1 MQGIRSY
8 ISSYLQS
15 FSLFFMNFGKS
26 MPLVKW
32 QFALCLAG
40 VFLMTESPAQHI
52 VAFESIF
59 PEQKA
64 ILQKS
69 YTVFRKSK
77 VKETDSMLVQAEL
90 RRSLEWLFAKGYL
103 EARFDSLSCKDGDC
117 RAWWFTGVRYEWAE
131 LRMTGKDEFVFVSA
145 GIRDKFYRNKP
156 LSPGAYAIMAKK
168 VLDWCSNNGYPF
180 ALVRLDSVKTE
191 WAGLKARFT
200 VDKGDPVVMD
210 TALIKGT
217 VKISEAYLYNYLGI
231 KPGAPFNGAL
241 LSKVSVRLRE
251 IPFVTEARPF
261 ELEFTPGK
269 ARPVLFLQS
278 RKASQFNGVVGV
290 QPDNVNPGKVFVTGD
305 VRLRLLNAFGKAELL
320 DLNWSNP
327 LPRSQ
332 DLKVKFSYPFLF
344 SLPVGVEGE
353 LMLFKKDSTFLE
365 LNRQIGFRYFFAGNN
380 SFRVFF
386 GRKTSNLISTKGYEN
401 ITSLPPFADVGANTF
416 GLGVLFQRLDYRL
429 NPRQGFSVDVNAGAG
444 VRVIDK
450 NARINPE
457 AYDSLSLRATQYKAE
472 GIVDFYIPLFS
483 RAVVNIGAMGGWMQN
498 ENIFSNELY
507 RFGGLRSL
515 RGFDEASLLASSY
528 VVGKIEYRFILEQ
541 NSYLLLF
548 YNRAWYED
556 RSREEI
562 LTDTPYGFGAGI
574 TFDTKLGIFSF
585 TYALGSQQSN
595 PIEFRAAKV
604 HFGLVNYF

>member
-1 MQGIRSY
+1 MQRTHSNIFR
-8 ISSYLQS
+8 YLPS
-15 FSLFFMNFGKS
+15 GFVVFVNFGKAIQ
-26 MPLVKW
+26 LVKL
-32 QFALCLAG
+32 QYVLCLG
-40 VFLMTESPAQHI
+40 LVFFATETPAQHI
-52 VAFESIF
+52 VAFESNN
-59 PEQKA
+59 PEHQPV
-64 ILQKS
+64 LQKC
-69 YTVFRKSK
+69 YMVYRKAK

-90 RRSLEWLFAKGYL
+90 RRSLEWLFSKGYL
-103 EARFDSLSCKDGDC
+103 EARFDSLSCKERDC
-117 RAWWFTGVRYEWAE
+117 KAWWFTGDRYEWAA
-131 LRMTGKDEFVFVSA
+131 LRMSGMDEFIFTSA

-156 LSPGAYAIMAKK
+156 FSPAAYAVMAKK
-168 VLDWCSNNGYPF
+168 VLNWCSNNGYPF
-180 ALVRLDSVKTE
+180 ALVHLDSVLIE
-191 WAGLKARFT
+191 GSGLNARFT
-200 VDKGDPVVMD
+200 VDKGDPVLMD

-231 KPGAPFNGAL
+231 KPGVPFNGTL
-241 LSKVSVRLRE
+241 LSKVSVRLKE

-290 QPDNVNPGKVFVTGD
+290 QPDNANPGKVFVTGD

-332 DLKVKFSYPFLF
+332 DLKIKFSYPFLF
-344 SLPVGVEGE
+344 ALPVGVEGE

-365 LNRQIGFRYFFAGNN
+365 LNRQVGFRYFFAGNN
-380 SFRVFF
+380 SFRLFL

-401 ITSLPPFADVGANTF
+401 ITTLPPFADVGVNTF
-416 GLGVLFQRLDYRL
+416 GLGLLFQQLDYRL
-429 NPRQGFSVDVNAGAG
+429 NPRRGFSIDVNAGAG

-450 NARINPE
+450 NARINRE
-457 AYDSLSLRATQYKAE
+457 AYDSLDLRTTQYKVE
-472 GIVDFYIPLFS
+472 GTFDFYLPLFS
-483 RAVVNIGAMGGWMQN
+483 RAVINIGAMGGWMQN
-498 ENIFSNELY
+498 ESIFSNELY
-507 RFGGLRSL
+507 RFGGLRTL
-515 RGFDEASLLASSY
+515 RGFDEASLLASSF
-528 VVGKIEYRFILEQ
+528 VVGKLEYRFILEQ

-556 RSREEI
+556 QSREKL

-574 TFDTKLGIFSF
+574 TFDTRLGIFSF